1 MSEDNKEESK
11 DKKETIEVAKEDFQ
25 GLIAHVHN
33 LTQQINDLK
42 KDEGAVMPELSKN
55 KKVRV
60 HYYNGKPVVGFGR
73 SYEERNPQ
81 GEHWLKLEIDVDE
94 GKEKLKRYTV
104 NYRDFREDVEG
115 FTSELAEI
123 VSSQDVS
130 KPKDYGWTD
139 KVEVDYE
146 NYRTR
151 TVGRVPI
158 KIVTPE
164 YVYVVKRSNGE
175 ELTLSAKVVN

>member
-1 MSEDNKEESK
+1 MEDTKKLDE
-11 DKKETIEVAKEDFQ
+11 KKETIEVAKEDFQ

-33 LTQQINDLK
+33 LTQQINELK
-42 KDEGAVMPELSKN
+42 KGDELSVPDLNKGN

-60 HYYNGKPVVGFGR
+60 HYYNGKPIVGFGR

-81 GEHWLKLEIDVDE
+81 GEYWLKLEIDVDE

-104 NYRDFREDVEG
+104 NHRDFREDVNG

-123 VSSQDVS
+123 VSTQDVS
-130 KPKDYGWTD
+130 KPVDHGYTD
-139 KVEVDYE
+139 KVEVDYD
-146 NYRTR
+146 NYRSKV
-151 TVGRVPI
+151 VGRVPI

-164 YVYVVKRSNGE
+164 YVYTVKRPNGE
-175 ELTLSAKVVN
+175 ELTISAKVIN